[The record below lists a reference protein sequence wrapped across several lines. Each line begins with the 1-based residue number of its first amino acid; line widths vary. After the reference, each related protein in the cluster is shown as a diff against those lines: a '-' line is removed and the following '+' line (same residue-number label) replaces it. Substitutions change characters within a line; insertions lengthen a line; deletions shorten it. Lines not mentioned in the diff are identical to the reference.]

1 MWRSRRRRPFDEIP
15 QASLPDLAFLL
26 IFFFITSMD
35 FVLEQGLP
43 LLLPSGRSEPVT
55 VQADE
60 VVRIQGL
67 PEGRVT
73 LDGEPLALEAI
84 APRLRARNAAR
95 AQQGQAEIIVL
106 VETHPDAQY
115 GLMVGILDQVR
126 ASASRRVSLQLLE
139 PEP

>member
-1 MWRSRRRRPFDEIP
+1 MRRISRRRPVEEIP
-15 QASLPDLAFLL
+15 QSSLPDLAFLL

-43 LLLPSGRSEPVT
+43 LLLPSGRSTPVT
-55 VQADE
+55 VEPDE

-73 LDGEPLALEAI
+73 LDGEPLALDAI
-84 APRLRARNAAR
+84 GPRLRQRNATR
-95 AQQGQAEIIVL
+95 AQHGQTELIVL
-106 VETHPDAQY
+106 IETHPDAEY

-126 ASASRRVSLQLLE
+126 ASDSRRVSLQLLE
-139 PEP
+139 PGP